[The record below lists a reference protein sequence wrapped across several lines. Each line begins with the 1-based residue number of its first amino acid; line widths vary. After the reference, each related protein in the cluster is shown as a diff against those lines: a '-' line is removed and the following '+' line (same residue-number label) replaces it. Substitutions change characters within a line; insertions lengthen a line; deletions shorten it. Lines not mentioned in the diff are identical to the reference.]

1 MKRLLGLAALALVPL
16 AAQPS
21 AATFTAA
28 STGAPSNFAAAA
40 DFNTVAVALDDPG
53 TPRRGT
59 VALHATASSDRGIAA
74 VAFQAAPAGGST
86 WTTLCNDTTAPY
98 DCDWA
103 TTGADDGLRD
113 VRAVATDAAGHERGA
128 AHAARRID
136 NTAPSLAL
144 AHPGGT
150 AVKGMVPVTVTATDA
165 GAGIPAGGVVVEVRA
180 AGAPTWTELCRSG
193 GTATCNWS
201 TAALAN
207 GDYELRASA
216 ADALGNAAAAVVLA
230 GRRVDNSAPTS
241 TVQTAPP
248 ANARGTVSMTI
259 AAADSGGSGIEKVVF
274 EARPKNTADWYP
286 VCTVTSAPYTCS
298 ADSASYGAPDGE
310 YELRGVTHDHAGNQ
324 TPSAVVAFRLDNTV
338 PSASLAPPTLAGTVT
353 LSASASDAGS
363 GLASVRIEAAPN
375 NGNYATVCATA
386 SCSWAVPAADGLW
399 DLRVVAVDHA
409 GNQRTLD
416 VADRPGGTQP
426 AAAAAGLADGG
437 VAGTLDAGDVLAL
450 AFSEPMRPQSLL
462 ASWNGTGT
470 QAVKARLTD
479 GTPDTLTVR
488 TDNDAAVVPLA
499 QGVAFGA
506 DVVPAGGATF
516 DATLQAA
523 GAAGYTVTLGA
534 RTAGAVTPA
543 VAAGTLTWT
552 PASGALDA
560 VGLPALATP
569 LTGTAAP

>member
-28 STGAPSNFAAAA
+28 STGAPSSFTAAA

-53 TPRRGT
+53 SPRRGS

-74 VAFQAAPAGGST
+74 VAFQAAPAGGGT
-86 WTTLCNDTTAPY
+86 WTTLCTDTTAPY

-113 VRAVATDAAGHERGA
+113 VRAVATDAAGYARTA
-128 AHAARRID
+128 TRTARRID
-136 NTAPSLAL
+136 NTGPALAL

-150 AVKGMVPVTVTATDA
+150 AVRGTVPVTVTASDA
-165 GAGIPAGGVVVEVRA
+165 GAGLPADGVVVEVRA
-180 AGAPTWTELCRSG
+180 AGAPAWTELCRRG
-193 GTATCNWS
+193 GTATCDWA
-201 TAALAN
+201 TAGLPN
-207 GDYELRASA
+207 GDYELRALA
-216 ADALGNAAAAVVLA
+216 ADTLGNAAAPVVLA

-241 TVQTAPP
+241 AVQAAPP
-248 ANARGTVSMTI
+248 ANARGTVTVTI
-259 AAADSGGSGIEKVVF
+259 AAADSGGSGIDRVVF

-310 YELRGVTHDHAGNQ
+310 YELRGVAYDRSGNQ
-324 TPSAVVAFRLDNTV
+324 TPSPVVAFRLDNTAPTV
-338 PSASLAPPTLAGTVT
+338 SLTPPTLAGTVT
-353 LSASASDAGS
+353 LTAGASDAGS
-363 GLASVRIEAAPN
+363 GLASVRIETAPD
-375 NGNYATVCATA
+375 NGTYTTVCVTA
-386 SCSWAVPAADGLW
+386 SCAWAVPATDGLW
-399 DLRVVAVDHA
+399 DLRVVAVDNA

-416 VADRPGGTQP
+416 VADRPGGTRP
-426 AAAAAGLADGG
+426 AAASAGLANGG
-437 VAGTLDAGDVLAL
+437 AAGTLDAGDVLTL
-450 AFSEPMRPQSLL
+450 TFSEPMRPQSLI
-462 ASWNGTGT
+462 AGWNGGGA
-470 QAVKARLTD
+470 QAVKVRVAD
-479 GTPDTLTVR
+479 GAPDTLTVR
-488 TDNDAAVVPLA
+488 TANDAAVVPLA
-499 QGVAFGA
+499 TGVAFGA

-534 RTAGAVTPA
+534 RTAGAVAPA

-552 PASGALDA
+552 PAAGALDA
-560 VGLPALATP
+560 IGLPALATP